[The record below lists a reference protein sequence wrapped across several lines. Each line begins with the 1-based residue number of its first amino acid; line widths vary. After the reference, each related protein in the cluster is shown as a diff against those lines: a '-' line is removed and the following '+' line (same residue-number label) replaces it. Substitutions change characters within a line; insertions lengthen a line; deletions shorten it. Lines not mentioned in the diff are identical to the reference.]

1 MEIKIYTSPLC
12 TWCGKLKEW
21 LKKRKL
27 SFEEHDMSDS
37 EELRDMVLERTGQ
50 LVYPVIEIDGTLI
63 QGFDE
68 KALTEIVDKNQAEQL
83 KVLNTAKA
91 SKRIETKAAA
101 KIQSKKTVKKV
112 VKKKK

>member
-12 TWCGKLKEW
+12 TWCAKLKEW

-50 LVYPVIEIDGTLI
+50 LVYPVVEIDGNLI

-68 KALTEIVDKNQAEQL
+68 KALTEIVEKSQPQPV
-83 KVLNTAKA
+83 KVLNVVKVV
-91 SKRIETKAAA
+91 KETKAAT
-101 KIQSKKTVKKV
+101 KTQSKKTVKKV
-112 VKKKK
+112 EKKKKK